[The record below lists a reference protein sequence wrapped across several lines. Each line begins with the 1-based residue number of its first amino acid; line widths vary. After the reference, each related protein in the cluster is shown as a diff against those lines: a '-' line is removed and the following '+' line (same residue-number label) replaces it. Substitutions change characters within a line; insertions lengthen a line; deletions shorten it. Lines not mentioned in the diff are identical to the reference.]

1 MFPDAKGQNPYAPLV
16 TDKNGNAV
24 MAGGSPITLN
34 APQMQQS
41 DPLAKAQQMQGM
53 ASLADDKLGLGL
65 GDAFDAG
72 MKGIGDSV
80 KQAFM
85 PISQGAPAVAGQI
98 PLKSAAGPLVQ
109 TVAQPFNAATTVG
122 SALNPATSAGV
133 LEAFGGAGAP
143 VGELLAAGEAAGAAA
158 STAPA
163 AAAGGAKGG
172 APIAA
177 ALGPIGIP
185 LLIGGALY
193 AASR

>member
-1 MFPDAKGQNPYAPLV
+1 MFPDTKGQNPYAPLV
-16 TDKNGNAV
+16 ADKSGSAV
-24 MAGGSPITLN
+24 MAGGSPIAVN
-34 APQMQQS
+34 APPMKQS
-41 DPLAKAQQMQGM
+41 DPLAEAQQMQGM
-53 ASLADDKLGLGL
+53 ASLADDKLGLGI
-65 GDAFDAG
+65 GDAFDAS

-109 TVAQPFNAATTVG
+109 TVAQPFNAATAVG
-122 SALNPATSAGV
+122 SALNPAT
-133 LEAFGGAGAP
+133 
-143 VGELLAAGEAAGAAA
+143 LAAGEAAGAAA
-158 STAPA
+158 SAAPA
-163 AAAGGAKGG
+163 AAAGAKGAG
-172 APIAA
+172 PMAA